1 MIKLK
6 DFNFTFSS
14 GFNLAVEN
22 LEIPEG
28 GVFTIIGPN
37 GAGKTSLLNVFALFQ
52 RINRGSLE
60 IFGKGAY
67 NPGNMFALRRAM
79 SFVFS
84 EPFLL
89 NDTVFNNVALPLKFR
104 GRMDGARVNEM
115 LEFFRIINLQG
126 RKANSLSQGEKH
138 RVSLARAFVTQ
149 PRLVL
154 LDEPFLSLDPKIK
167 ESLIADLRAMIKLN
181 KITAVLVTQDQF
193 EALSLADTM
202 AVMMNGRILQ
212 QARPEDIFSKPASK
226 EIADFVG
233 VETIL
238 EGRVTKKEDSLCSV
252 SVKERILEAVSEYN
266 RGDEVFVCIRPEDVT
281 VSLRADKDSARNH
294 FSAKVS
300 ALEPW
305 RLEYK
310 VSLDCGFNLIA
321 AVTKQSVGSLGLSI
335 GREVFVSFKATA
347 IHLIRR

>member
-6 DFNFTFSS
+6 DLHFTVSPEFSLTVNS
-14 GFNLAVEN
+14 
-22 LEIPEG
+22 LEIPEAKIFA
-28 GVFTIIGPN
+28 VIGPN
-37 GAGKTSLLNVFALFQ
+37 GAGKTSLLNIFALFQ
-52 RINRGSLE
+52 KINRGSLE
-60 IFGKGAY
+60 IFGEDAY
-67 NPGNMFALRRAM
+67 NSGKTIFFRRIM

-84 EPFLL
+84 QPFLL

-104 GRMDGARVNEM
+104 GRMDEARVNEM
-115 LEFFRIINLQG
+115 LEAFRIIHLKG
-126 RKANSLSQGEKH
+126 RRADSLSQGEKH

-167 ESLIADLRAMIKLN
+167 ESLINDLRAMVKLN

-212 QARPEDIFSKPASK
+212 RARPEDIFFKPASK

-238 EGRVTKKEDSLCSV
+238 EGRIMKKEDSLCSV
-252 SVKERILEAVSEYN
+252 NVKGKILEVVSEYN
-266 RGDEVFVCIRPEDVT
+266 IGDEVFVCIRPEDVT

-294 FSAKVS
+294 FSAKITNI
-300 ALEPW
+300 EPW
-305 RLEYK
+305 RLGYK
-310 VSLDCGFNLIA
+310 VSLDSGFSLIA
-321 AVTKQSVGSLGLSI
+321 SLTKQSVESLGL
-335 GREVFVSFKATA
+335 GTGKEVFVSFKATA

>member
-1 MIKLK
+1 MIRLK

-37 GAGKTSLLNVFALFQ
+37 GAGKTSLLNIFALFQ
-52 RINRGSLE
+52 RVNPGSLE
-60 IFGKGAY
+60 IFGEDAY
-67 NPGNMFALRRAM
+67 NSGNMISLKRAM

-104 GRMDGARVNEM
+104 GRMDGARVDKM
-115 LEFFRIINLQG
+115 LEFFRIIHLKG
-126 RKANSLSQGEKH
+126 RKTNLLSQGEKH

-167 ESLIADLRAMIKLN
+167 ESLIADLRAMVKLN

-202 AVMMNGRILQ
+202 AVMINGRILQ
-212 QARPEDIFSKPASK
+212 QARPEDIFSKPESK

-238 EGRVTKKEDSLCSV
+238 EGGIIKKEDSLCAV
-252 SVKERILEAVSEYN
+252 FVKGKILEAVSECN
-266 RGDEVFVCIRPEDVT
+266 RGDEVFVCIRPENVT

-294 FSAKVS
+294 FSAKVTS
-300 ALEPW
+300 IEPW
-305 RLEYK
+305 RLGYK

-321 AVTKQSVGSLGLSI
+321 SVTKQSVESLGLSL